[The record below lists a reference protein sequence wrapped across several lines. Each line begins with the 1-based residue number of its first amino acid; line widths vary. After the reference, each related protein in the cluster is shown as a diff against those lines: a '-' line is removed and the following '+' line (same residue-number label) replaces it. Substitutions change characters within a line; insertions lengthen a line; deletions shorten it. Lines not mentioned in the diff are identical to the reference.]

1 MRFITDFFFLILFG
15 ALFLAWLFA
24 WALMHVASGG
34 IHILIGLAVVC
45 LVLHFLRGR
54 SVA

>member
-1 MRFITDFFFLILFG
+1 V
-15 ALFLAWLFA
+15 AWFFA

-34 IHILIGLAVVC
+34 IHVLPGLAVVF